1 MGSFTGYVIIYVL
14 GGVTFLPLI
23 VALLF
28 LHAYL
33 TLKPPVRHDE
43 SSSSASCAATTG
55 SVSNQQSGNNN
66 TSDNNGNSIHDE
78 NNRSLARRSS
88 LLRPNDDQ
96 FSLKSGTDVLA
107 EKFHRAHESDVA
119 AAGYFAVCREYVPG
133 GVNGKPPERTTPA
146 GEVVGTE
153 NQSPSVYQ
161 SMYRSI
167 FERKTASASIE
178 PGNHNNGGRNF
189 RKARNVFYIV
199 LRHGHLML
207 YDDEQQIEVR
217 HVISLAHHDVT
228 IYGGG
233 EDIPEGELYA
243 KRNAICLSRREDSI
257 ADLRGLTPP
266 FYLFCQSQSAKE
278 DFYHALLKT
287 QEKIPNSPN
296 SPPSPQLYDPKDIVK
311 LVQDLHASEDHLQ
324 TRWINALI
332 GRWFLAMYKTPEM
345 YEFVQTKITK
355 KISRVPKPNFISNI
369 ALRKIDMGQG
379 APSITNPRLKDL
391 TVDGDCTVETDVSY
405 SGNFRI
411 EISATAR
418 IELGPR
424 IKARSVDLVLA
435 VVLKRLTG
443 HMLIRFKPSPSNRV
457 WFCFATKP
465 DMTMSIEPVVSTRQI
480 TYGIILRGIE
490 SRIREVVEETLVYPY
505 WDDVPF
511 LDTASFAF
519 RGGVWQRDIP
529 KYQDGV
535 EIPDESEARTE
546 SEETADAIP
555 VDALKTKDE
564 RSWSTPDFAKSNPPS
579 LRSSKSFKS
588 MTVDSPIDE
597 GATSSSVDKRSN
609 TSPLET
615 IRTRTFSNVA
625 EPVVTADHGKAEK
638 TEGDSPKA
646 HRRNRSK
653 RDATSSMMEIKTRSH
668 SNSVSSTP
676 YGSPP
681 EGSILENAAS
691 SDSADTMFNDVLLNH
706 ERGKSQRPSSSNSDA
721 MASNVSLTSSTTASD
736 GNNFKG
742 KFESNNRSF
751 TSISSDK
758 RSTTIAAIGTATAAA
773 KKWGW
778 NVLNKSDQRRQ
789 PGDASFKPGTPEH
802 PIGRGRPLPPPG
814 TPLPPPERN
823 GFMSNSISMPR
834 RKPVPPA
841 PGQSSEEKKE
851 DKRPVPSPPLPKRKT
866 VPLRDTNNVIFTDEI
881 LVVEAPPDSEPN
893 SPAVAVAPP
902 LPPNMSTNL
911 VSDVTLSSSK
921 PEETAPVDIQR
932 KTSDNHIDED
942 DDTPWDSGFEQ
953 ISGSSEDIDTSS
965 TASKAKTKPA
975 SSPLVEAETTAKHN
989 TGWTPSQEDL
999 LL

>member
-1 MGSFTGYVIIYVL
+1 M
-14 GGVTFLPLI
+14 
-23 VALLF
+23 
-28 LHAYL
+28 
-33 TLKPPVRHDE
+33 
-43 SSSSASCAATTG
+43 
-55 SVSNQQSGNNN
+55 
-66 TSDNNGNSIHDE
+66 
-78 NNRSLARRSS
+78 
-88 LLRPNDDQ
+88 
-96 FSLKSGTDVLA
+96 
-107 EKFHRAHESDVA
+107 
-119 AAGYFAVCREYVPG
+119 
-133 GVNGKPPERTTPA
+133 ERTLT
-146 GEVVGTE
+146 GD
-153 NQSPSVYQ
+153 
-161 SMYRSI
+161 
-167 FERKTASASIE
+167 
-178 PGNHNNGGRNF
+178 
-189 RKARNVFYIV
+189 
-199 LRHGHLML
+199 RHGHLML

-217 HVISLAHHDVT
+217 HVISLTHHDVT

-278 DFYHALLKT
+278 DFYHALLKN

-296 SPPSPQLYDPKDIVK
+296 SPPSPQLYDAKDIVK

-332 GRWFLAMYKTPEM
+332 GRLFLAMYKTPEM

-355 KISRVPKPNFISNI
+355 KISRVQKPNFISSI

-391 TVDGDCTVETDVSY
+391 TVDGDCTVETDVNY

-418 IELGPR
+418 IDLGPR

-435 VVLKRLTG
+435 VVLKRLSG
-443 HMLIRFKPSPSNRV
+443 HMLLRFKPPPSNRI

-465 DMTMSIEPVVSTRQI
+465 DMTMTIEPIVSTRQI

-490 SRIREVVEETLVYPY
+490 SRIREVVEETLVFPY

-511 LDTASFAF
+511 LDTASFPF

-529 KYQDGV
+529 KNQDGI
-535 EIPDESEARTE
+535 EIPDESEARNE

-564 RSWSTPDFAKSNPPS
+564 RSWSTPDFIKSNPPS

-588 MTVDSPIDE
+588 MPVDSSLDE
-597 GATSSSVDKRSN
+597 AAVSSSVDKRSN
-609 TSPLET
+609 ALPIDT

-625 EPVVTADHGKAEK
+625 EPVVTADHGKADK
-638 TEGDSPKA
+638 AEGDSPKV

-653 RDATSSMMEIKTRSH
+653 RDAASSMIEIKTRSQ
-668 SNSVSSTP
+668 SNSISSTP

-681 EGSILENAAS
+681 EGDLLEGATFDEPTDSI
-691 SDSADTMFNDVLLNH
+691 FNETLSTH
-706 ERGKSQRPSSSNSDA
+706 ERGKSTRPSSSNSEA
-721 MASNVSLTSSTTASD
+721 MSSTVSLAPSTTASD
-736 GNNFKG
+736 GSNFKG
-742 KFESNNRSF
+742 IFESNRSF
-751 TSISSDK
+751 SSASSDK

-778 NVLNKSDQRRQ
+778 NVLNKADQRRQ
-789 PGDASFKPGTPEH
+789 PGDTGPKPGTPEH

-814 TPLPPPERN
+814 IPLPPPERN
-823 GFMSNSISMPR
+823 SFMSNSISMPR
-834 RKPVPPA
+834 RKPVPPL
-841 PGQSSEEKKE
+841 PGQPLEERKG
-851 DKRPVPSPPLPKRKT
+851 DKRPVPPPPLPKRKT
-866 VPLRDTNNVIFTDEI
+866 VPLKDTEITGFADEI

-893 SPAVAVAPP
+893 SPAVAITPP
-902 LPPNMSTNL
+902 QLPKIPM
-911 VSDVTLSSSK
+911 
-921 PEETAPVDIQR
+921 PEETAQVDNHNE
-932 KTSDNHIDED
+932 TSDNNVDED
-942 DDTPWDSGFEQ
+942 DDAPWDSGFERF
-953 ISGSSEDIDTSS
+953 SGSSEDIDTSS
-965 TASKAKTKPA
+965 IASKSKTKPSMA
-975 SSPLVEAETTAKHN
+975 GTETIDKSNNSRTQ
-989 TGWTPSQEDL
+989 SQEDL